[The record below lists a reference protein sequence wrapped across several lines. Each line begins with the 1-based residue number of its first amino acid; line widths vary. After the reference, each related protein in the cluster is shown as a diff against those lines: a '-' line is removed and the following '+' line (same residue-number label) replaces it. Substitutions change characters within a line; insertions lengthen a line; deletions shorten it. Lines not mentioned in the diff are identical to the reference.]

1 MSTHTIKGYPTVL
14 RLFRPPDSRYWHV
27 RLFHNGKMYKKTTK
41 QEIRKDAERVAKE
54 WYVDKQIT
62 LRSSG
67 SLESAP
73 VFDHFVKL
81 VFAESE
87 SRIKRGER
95 SDRLIKDEKHIYE
108 KNVKEFFGHR
118 EVTSINYRLLEE
130 FVNKLTAR
138 DLASASIKRIM
149 SFISKV
155 LKMAMRSDELDKMPL
170 FPTVSLKQDVRGWF
184 SMGEYTLL
192 RNAARDLVYSTDPD
206 HVKMRKVRGTRIDM
220 EMRFFIIFMVNT
232 FLRPSDVKQLQH
244 KHIEIVRDKQKNR
257 YLRINTPFSKTSNT
271 PIVSMAVAVEVYKK
285 LLDFQADKGYGKE
298 EDFIFLPQYRE
309 DRGFALEMLRRQFNV
324 VMEFAEMKETTSGQ
338 NRTIYSLRHTAI
350 MLRLIKG
357 DNVDLLTL
365 ARNARTSVEMIDRFY
380 ARHLTAEMN
389 LEKFQSVRGR

>member
-1 MSTHTIKGYPTVL
+1 
-14 RLFRPPDSRYWHV
+14 
-27 RLFHNGKMYKKTTK
+27 MYKKTTK
-41 QEIRKDAERVAKE
+41 KEVRRDAERIAKE
-54 WYVDKQIT
+54 WYVDKQIAI
-62 LRSSG
+62 RSSG
-67 SLESAP
+67 TLNPAP
-73 VFDHFVKL
+73 IFDHFAKL
-81 VFAESE
+81 VFEESE

-95 SDRLIKDEKHIYE
+95 SERLIKDEKHIYE

-118 EVTSINYRLLEE
+118 EVTTINYKLLEE

-138 DLASASIKRIM
+138 GLASASIKRIM
-149 SFISKV
+149 SFVSKV

-184 SMGEYTLL
+184 SMEEYIRL
-192 RNAARDLVYSTDPD
+192 RNGVRDLVYSTEPK
-206 HVKMRKVRGTRIDM
+206 HVALRKVRGTKIDM
-220 EMRFFIIFMVNT
+220 EMRFFIIFMINT

-244 KHIEIVRDKQKNR
+244 KHIEIVRDRQKNR

-285 LLDFQADKGYGKE
+285 LSDFQVDKGYGTA
-298 EDFIFLPQYRE
+298 EDFVFMPQYRD
-309 DRGFALEMLRRQFNV
+309 DRDFALEMLRRQFNV
-324 VMEFAEMKETTSGQ
+324 VMEFAGMKETTSGQ